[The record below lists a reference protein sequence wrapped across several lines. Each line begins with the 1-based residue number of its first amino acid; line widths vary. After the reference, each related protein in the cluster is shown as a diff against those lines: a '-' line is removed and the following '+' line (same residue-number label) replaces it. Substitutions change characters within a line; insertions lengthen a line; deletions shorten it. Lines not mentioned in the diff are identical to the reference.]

1 MDLEFRFGIAVLQHS
16 PWLDELKRWKRLE
29 ELGFNSAWV
38 ADHFVNYANPTAPWF
53 ESWTLL
59 SALAS
64 HTSSIRIGPLV
75 SAVPLRNP
83 AMLARQA
90 MTLDRIS
97 NGRLELGL
105 GAGAP
110 GAIDPTYRM
119 TGVEDW
125 LPAERVARFREQVE
139 IIDQC
144 LKQRV
149 SSYNGKYYTLSDTTI
164 NPAPVQQPR
173 PPLTIGA
180 MGNSMLKIAAKY
192 GDSWNSFGGEF
203 GDPPEVIVERT
214 EARNKLLDKYCRELG
229 RDPQTLRRSLLIFGA
244 EAQTVFTSEQRFIDT
259 YERYR
264 EIGINE
270 LIFFYPFFNPE
281 QIPMFE
287 QIALE
292 VVPNLRKTS

>member
-1 MDLEFRFGIAVLQHS
+1 MGLEFRFGIVVLQHS

-38 ADHFVNYANPTAPWF
+38 ADHFVNFANPTAPWF

-64 HTSSIRIGPLV
+64 HTSSIRIGTLV
-75 SAVPLRNP
+75 SAIPLRNP

-90 MTLDRIS
+90 MTLDQIS

-110 GAIDPTYRM
+110 GSIDPTYLM
-119 TGVEDW
+119 IGIEDW
-125 LPAERVARFREQVE
+125 LPSERVARFREQVE

-149 SSYNGKYYTLSDTTI
+149 SSYNGKYYKLSNTTI
-164 NPAPVQQPR
+164 YPPPVQQPR

-180 MGNSMLKIAAKY
+180 LGNSMLKIAAAY
-192 GDSWNSFGGEF
+192 GDCWNSVGGEF
-203 GDPPEVIVERT
+203 GDPPEVVVELTRR
-214 EARNKLLDKYCRELG
+214 RNKLLDEFCREIG
-229 RDPQTLRRSLLIFGA
+229 RDPKTLRRSLLIWGSEA
-244 EAQTVFTSEQRFIDT
+244 ETVFSSEQQFIDT

-264 EIGINE
+264 EIGISE
-270 LIFFYPFFNPE
+270 LIFFYPFFNPR
-281 QIPMFE
+281 QIPMLE

-292 VVPNLRKTS
+292 VIPNLRKTT